1 MPIVASSLVHRQL
14 RIAVAALMGMLLVS
28 AAQAQSVDF
37 ANPAR
42 PRLAAEADTND
53 ARSYAAFANA
63 SGNVADA
70 YAGYLWAHRLK
81 PTRLDYLSGM
91 IGALETGR
99 SEISRDRRRKD
110 RDEVAAILSSRIDSL
125 REIIAFRDPLFGLPP
140 LNDACTTRPLKGM
153 DIRELIGRG
162 VLDLRA
168 GCYYGTIAY
177 LEEAVRRD
185 TMLEHLLQMRAMAWH
200 MVRRPEEAATD
211 LQRAI
216 VGVRRMR
223 AQSIE
228 QSPVSTAMLEYLLGM
243 MYTRFNDR
251 VSARRAFERAIGE
264 DLSFYMAHVRLAEL
278 AMGRG
283 DLNGAI
289 DALSLAS
296 QMRPDDA
303 LVLEAYAQALRSAGR
318 HSEARAAYAQAITY
332 APDYA
337 DLRFSF
343 AELLDLTGNMSAAL
357 NAFREYVARA
367 AREDSAQVQ
376 FATDRISTMESARNP

>member
-1 MPIVASSLVHRQL
+1 
-14 RIAVAALMGMLLVS
+14 MGMLLVS
-28 AAQAQSVDF
+28 AVQAQSADF
-37 ANPAR
+37 SNPAR
-42 PRLAAEADTND
+42 PQLAADADTND
-53 ARSYAAFANA
+53 ARSYAAFADA
-63 SGNVADA
+63 SREVADA
-70 YAGYLWAHRLK
+70 YAGYWWAHRLK

-99 SEISRDRRRKD
+99 SEILRDRRRKD
-110 RDEVAAILSSRIDSL
+110 REDVAAMLSSRIDSL
-125 REIIAFRDPLFGLPP
+125 KEKIAFRDPLFGLPP
-140 LNDACTTRPLKGM
+140 LNGACTTRPLKGM
-153 DIRELIGRG
+153 DVRELIGRG
-162 VLDLRA
+162 VLDLSA

-185 TMLEHLLQMRAMAWH
+185 SMLEPLLQLRAMAWH

-228 QSPVSTAMLEYLLGM
+228 QSTVSTAMLEYLLGM

-289 DALSLAS
+289 GALSLAS

-303 LVLEAYAQALRSAGR
+303 LVLEAYAQALRSAKR
-318 HSEARAAYAQAITY
+318 YSEAETAYAQAITY

-343 AELLDLTGNMSAAL
+343 AELLDLTGNASAAM

-367 AREDSAQVQ
+367 AREDSAQIQ
-376 FATDRISTMESARNP
+376 FANDRISTLESARNP